1 MRFLFIVII
10 ALGFVSCKK
19 EIIKPNTFA
28 TSNEV
33 TNSTRVNNSLDV
45 VTIELYTSAPVS
57 GQIAL
62 YRYNDIDAD
71 TIVDLSAMTPTIT
84 NMGDI
89 NYYTYTINVNY
100 THETVINSDGR
111 FYVEALF
118 NNYVD
123 VMNTNKFNG
132 KTTFNGNELLL
143 EPATF
148 YKENTNSFGNSFYA
162 KYKKKTT
169 TTYNSNNPTM

>member
-1 MRFLFIVII
+1 MRFLFITII

-19 EIIKPNTFA
+19 EIIKPNTFP
-28 TSNEV
+28 TSTEV
-33 TNSTRVNNSLDV
+33 SKSSNVNTTDV

-62 YRYNDIDAD
+62 YRYNDIEAD
-71 TIVDLSAMTPTIT
+71 TIIDLSTMTPIMS

-89 NYYTYTINVNY
+89 SYYTYIIDVNY
-100 THETVINSDGR
+100 SRQTIINSDGR

-132 KTTFNGNELLL
+132 KTTFNGNELLP
-143 EPATF
+143 EPATV
-148 YKENTNSFGNSFYA
+148 YKENANSIGNSFYV
-162 KYKKKTT
+162 KYKNNTT
-169 TTYNSNNPTM
+169 VRSNSNNSTM